1 MRDVRR
7 ILAAV
12 VSLLGVAGL
21 NACGA
26 ASASPAPAPTSA
38 PVDSAATA
46 PPPPPPPSMPG
57 REGAPPFNMRV
68 AASKLAAVTDHV
80 QDCKQGD
87 AAGDG
92 RVKVVF
98 DPSGDAQSAVVHG
111 PPFEG
116 TLTGACVEERVR
128 AVQVPPFSG
137 APFTVDKNFVIHP

>member
-1 MRDVRR
+1 MRDARR

-12 VSLLGVAGL
+12 VSVLVAVGL
-21 NACGA
+21 SACGA
-26 ASASPAPAPTSA
+26 ASAPPAPAPTSA

-46 PPPPPPPSMPG
+46 APPPSMPG
-57 REGAPPFNMRV
+57 REGAPAFNMRV
-68 AASKLAAVTDHV
+68 AASKLQAVTDHV

-87 AAGDG
+87 AAGNG

-98 DPSGDAQSAVVHG
+98 DPSGDVQSAAVHG

-116 TLTGACVEERVR
+116 TPTGACIEERLR

-137 APFTVDKNFVIHP
+137 APFTVDTNFVIHP